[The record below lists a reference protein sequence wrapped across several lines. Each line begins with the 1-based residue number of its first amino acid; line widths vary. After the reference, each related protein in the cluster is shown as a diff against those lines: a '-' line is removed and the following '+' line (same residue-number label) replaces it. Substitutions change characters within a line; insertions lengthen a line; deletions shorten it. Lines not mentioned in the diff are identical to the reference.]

1 MALWNRTAQ
10 DFVVYEKRD
19 YGINLR
25 WLKDTKRNDPHD
37 WRIEGVFPNIRLK
50 NLTAEKKHDAYVLY
64 GKRDYGIN
72 LVWGKK
78 PNPCNFY
85 VETLAATAP
94 QPGPG
99 DYTPGEAVFTAS
111 RPRSWMV
118 EWDGREGL
126 DFDAYN
132 TVMRA
137 PFIQDV
143 TRTTATVIWRVGLPK
158 GWDPAVWAGRLK
170 ARAWVAA
177 ASIRTVD
184 GRLYKTGDPGFP
196 IAARDITGTYK
207 YESGVR
213 HDRPTA
219 DGKGASDYWLNR
231 YSDRPVAEFSVTFTG
246 LEPGRTWHY
255 RIESEGVLDEDD
267 RQLTTI
273 VMADDVY
280 FRTAPEGFQGQAV
293 RFVAM
298 GDLGP
303 GDGRPSY
310 FYDVFDLFHGVS
322 REKGPHLWL
331 ALGDIDND
339 TDGHPNAMDPFFFHV
354 YNAYLDK
361 ADPRKT
367 AYTKTAKSTA
377 VKAFR
382 NPPYYGLLGGLPAFP
397 TFGNHDICSRPTKVS
412 KADGDFG
419 YWKMAYRQGFRL
431 PSAGWDD
438 ASTRF
443 NAGNGGFFYT
453 FRYGNVIFLSLGI
466 PRLEGCKLS
475 NGKSWASEW
484 GNAQEERLRDFLG
497 AIRQEI
503 AKPDVWVV
511 AYLHDHHAAIDF
523 EKAYPQMF
531 LHNGV
536 DLVLAGHQH
545 FFQHRTLTD
554 GNTDYRA
561 VVVGTGGFG
570 DTDPGDDCHRPGFIL
585 AEVRGSVLQYW
596 KYDTHRCSAEARPD
610 GRDAFAP
617 AVREYCRL
625 TKTGF
630 GRHDVEGTEG

>member
-1 MALWNRTAQ
+1 M
-10 DFVVYEKRD
+10 
-19 YGINLR
+19 
-25 WLKDTKRNDPHD
+25 
-37 WRIEGVFPNIRLK
+37 
-50 NLTAEKKHDAYVLY
+50 
-64 GKRDYGIN
+64 
-72 LVWGKK
+72 
-78 PNPCNFY
+78 
-85 VETLAATAP
+85 
-94 QPGPG
+94 
-99 DYTPGEAVFTAS
+99 
-111 RPRSWMV
+111 
-118 EWDGREGL
+118 
-126 DFDAYN
+126 
-132 TVMRA
+132 
-137 PFIQDV
+137 
-143 TRTTATVIWRVGLPK
+143 
-158 GWDPAVWAGRLK
+158 
-170 ARAWVAA
+170 AA
-177 ASIRTVD
+177 ASIQTVD

-280 FRTAPEGFQGQAV
+280 FRTAPEGSQGQAV

-382 NPPYYGLLGGLPAFP
+382 NPPYYGLLGGLPVFP

-453 FRYGNVIFLSLGI
+453 FRYGNVIFLSLGV

-617 AVREYCRL
+617 AAVREYCRL